1 MNTNFS
7 MAGAYF
13 SQVMENLMKKIIK
26 YLSLAFLVFS
36 IVSCSN
42 SEDSSGTNK
51 ELDVVLDQPNSTDKR
66 NYLDLPKIPS
76 NNCYYIDRSTI
87 DNSTIDNSSISNN
100 ATILHSVT
108 TNCAAVSDSTIIL
121 SRIDN
126 STVSNSTVDNDSVV
140 KNGSYICIESSIDN
154 STIDNATIC
163 NGSTVDVG
171 STVTDGSSVRDN
183 TTVTNGSSVT
193 NGSTVCNSTIDNSTI
208 DNSSVCTGA
217 SLAITNVTIIDSI
230 VTETDAPNVQG
241 VSSYTTNNNYN
252 TGYTLSLYIRMSEC
266 VTVDDSS
273 GNPRLLLETGST
285 DRYATYVSSTCA
297 GETGYVN
304 FWYEIQSGDES
315 CDLDYKATDSLE
327 LNGATIRDN
336 SSNNAVLTLPS
347 PGANGSLS
355 RNKEFTINDNGKC

>member
-1 MNTNFS
+1 
-7 MAGAYF
+7 MAGTSF
-13 SQVMENLMKKIIK
+13 SQVVENKMRNIFN
-26 YLSLAFLVFS
+26 YFSLAIIIFS
-36 IVSCSN
+36 IISCSN
-42 SEDSSGTNK
+42 SDDSSGTNK
-51 ELDVVLDQPNSTDKR
+51 ELDLVLDQPNSTDKR

-76 NNCYYIDRSTI
+76 NSCYYIDRSTI

-140 KNGSYICIESSIDN
+140 INGSYICIESSIDN

-171 STVTDGSSVRDN
+171 STVTNGSSVADN

-193 NGSTVCNSTIDNSTI
+193 NGSTVCNSTVDNSTI
-208 DNSSVCTGA
+208 DNSSVCTGS
-217 SLAITNVTIIDSI
+217 SLAITNVTLIDSI
-230 VTETDAPNVQG
+230 VTETVAPNVQS
-241 VSSYTTNNNYN
+241 VSAAHTNANYN
-252 TGYTLSLYIRMSEC
+252 SPYNLNLYIRMSEC
-266 VTVDDSS
+266 VTVDNSS

-285 DRYATYVSSTCA
+285 DRYATWY
-297 GETGYVN
+297 ETECLSGNGYVR
-304 FWYEIQSGDES
+304 FAYSIQSGDES

-347 PGANGSLS
+347 PGANGSLG
-355 RNKEFTINDNGKC
+355 RNAEITINDSGKC

>member
-1 MNTNFS
+1 

-126 STVSNSTVDNDSVV
+126 STVSNSNVDNDSVV

-171 STVTDGSSVRDN
+171 STVNDGSSVRDN

-217 SLAITNVTIIDSI
+217 SMSFVGRIIRDSI
-230 VTETDAPNVQG
+230 VSDTDAPNITRVDG
-241 VSSYTTNNNYN
+241 ISNSSNFN
-252 TGYTLSLYIRMSEC
+252 TASNLALYVNFSEC
-266 VTVDDSS
+266 ITLDNSS
-273 GNPRLLLETGST
+273 GNPSLLLETGSGT
-285 DRYATYVSSTCA
+285 NDRYAT
-297 GETGYVN
+297 
-304 FWYEIQSGDES
+304 WYRTECNGGVGSVYFEYNVQASDDT
-315 CDLDYKATDSLE
+315 CDLDYKSVNSFE
-327 LNGATIRDN
+327 LNGGTIRDN
-336 SSNNAVLTLPS
+336 STNNAVLTLPS
-347 PGANGSLS
+347 PGANGSLG
-355 RNKEFTINDNGKC
+355 RNAEMTLNDDKGRC

>member
-1 MNTNFS
+1 MIKF
-7 MAGAYF
+7 
-13 SQVMENLMKKIIK
+13 LK

-76 NNCYYIDRSTI
+76 NNCYYIDSSTI

-108 TNCAAVSDSTIIL
+108 TNCAAVSGSTIIL

-208 DNSSVCTGA
+208 DNSSVCTGS
-217 SLAITNVTIIDSI
+217 SLVITNVTITDSI
-230 VTETDAPNVQG
+230 VTETDAPNVQS
-241 VSSYTTNNNYN
+241 VSATRINGNYN
-252 TGYTLSLYIRMSEC
+252 TGENLNLFIRMSEC
-266 VTVDDSS
+266 VTVDNSS
-273 GNPRLLLETGST
+273 GNTRLLLENGST
-285 DRYATYVSSTCA
+285 DRYATWY
-297 GETGYVN
+297 ETDCLSGNGYVR
-304 FWYEIQSGDES
+304 FTYSIQSGDES
-315 CDLDYKATDSLE
+315 CDLDYKATDSFE
-327 LNGATIRDN
+327 LNGSTIRDN

-347 PGANGSLS
+347 PGANGSLG